1 MKDNFSFLCVSVW
14 FHVIKSEFI
23 VINKFKI
30 LVVFS
35 PIFVADIKIISIYNF
50 LALLKISQNPLEN
63 NCARASFLRKMQDQA
78 FNFLKKRDSGTGVF
92 LWILKWNTSGGCFW
106 FLSKLPRRNDTS
118 FTQIALIGTS
128 YSSPLIGKI

>member
-1 MKDNFSFLCVSVW
+1 M
-14 FHVIKSEFI
+14 IKSEFI

-92 LWILKWNTSGGCFW
+92 L
-106 FLSKLPRRNDTS
+106 
-118 FTQIALIGTS
+118 
-128 YSSPLIGKI
+128 